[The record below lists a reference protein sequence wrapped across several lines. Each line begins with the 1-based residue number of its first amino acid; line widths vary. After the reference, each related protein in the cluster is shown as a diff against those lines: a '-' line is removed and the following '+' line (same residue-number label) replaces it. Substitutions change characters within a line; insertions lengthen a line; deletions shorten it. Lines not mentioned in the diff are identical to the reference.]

1 MNRYILGEMEKI
13 FDTLKAHVDDDD
25 KGRILN
31 VKRHISPAGEAVP
44 VCNFVRTAL
53 KKDISCASER
63 LALFEFEEKRYLLLD
78 EKFRDTLGEIGYE
91 FEDDD
96 SPITQGA

>member
-31 VKRHISPAGEAVP
+31 VKGIYRQLARLFQ
-44 VCNFVRTAL
+44 FVIL
-53 KKDISCASER
+53 SE
-63 LALFEFEEKRYLLLD
+63 LH
-78 EKFRDTLGEIGYE
+78 
-91 FEDDD
+91 
-96 SPITQGA
+96 

>member
-31 VKRHISPAGEAVP
+31 GRITIGSA
-44 VCNFVRTAL
+44 TA
-53 KKDISCASER
+53 
-63 LALFEFEEKRYLLLD
+63 EEKGPQEGSNLV
-78 EKFRDTLGEIGYE
+78 E
-91 FEDDD
+91 
-96 SPITQGA
+96 